1 MMNHIWAIL
10 WKQLKDTFKNKAILI
25 QFVMFPCMA
34 VIMEKSISIEGMPE
48 HFFASLFAVMYV
60 GMAPLTAMSA
70 IIAEEKEKN
79 TLRVLHM
86 SNVSAFEYLFGNA
99 LYIVV
104 ICMLGSLVIAFAG
117 GYKGEELLRFLLIMF
132 VGHTISM
139 LAGAA
144 IGVFS
149 KNQMMSTSLTVP
161 VMLLFS
167 FLPMLSMFNDSIGKV
182 AKYFYSEQLYL
193 LINSV
198 NTFEISAETIVILGI
213 NVCLILSCFIIVYRK
228 VFIKQY

>member
-1 MMNHIWAIL
+1 MINHIGAIL
-10 WKQLKDTFKNKAILI
+10 WKQLKDTLKNRTILI
-25 QFVMFPCMA
+25 QFLMFPCMT
-34 VIMEKSISIEGMPE
+34 VIMENAISIDGMPE
-48 HFFASLFAVMYV
+48 HFFANLFAVMYV

-86 SNVSAFEYLFGNA
+86 CNVNAFEYLLGNA
-99 LYIVV
+99 IYIVF
-104 ICMLGSLVIAFAG
+104 ICMMGSLVIAFAG
-117 GYKGEELLRFLLIMF
+117 GYKGNELLTFMLIMF

-144 IGVFS
+144 IGAFS
-149 KNQMMSTSLTVP
+149 ANQMMATSLTVP
-161 VMLLFS
+161 VMMIFS

-193 LINSV
+193 LINNLSSI
-198 NTFEISAETIVILGI
+198 EIGPETITILGVNI
-213 NVCLILSCFIIVYRK
+213 FLILSCFIIAYRNL
-228 VFIKQY
+228 

>member
-1 MMNHIWAIL
+1 MTNHIWAIL
-10 WKQLKDTFKNKAILI
+10 WKQLKDTLKNKTILI
-25 QFVMFPCMA
+25 QFLMFPCMT
-34 VIMEKSISIEGMPE
+34 VIMENAISIDGMPQ
-48 HFFASLFAVMYV
+48 HFFVNLFAIMYV

-86 SNVSAFEYLFGNA
+86 SNVSAFEYLLGNA
-99 LYIVV
+99 IYIVF
-104 ICMLGSLVIAFAG
+104 ICMMGSLAIAFAG
-117 GYKGEELLRFLLIMF
+117 EYKGKKLLIFMLIML

-139 LAGAA
+139 MAGAM

-149 KNQMMSTSLTVP
+149 KNQMMATSLTVP
-161 VMLLFS
+161 VMMIFS
-167 FLPMLSMFNDSIGKV
+167 FLPMLSMFNDAIGKV

-193 LINSV
+193 LMNNLNNI
-198 NTFEISAETIVILGI
+198 EIKRETITILVINI
-213 NVCLILSCFIIVYRK
+213 CLILILFVFAYRK